1 MKTNL
6 DGLLRDAV
14 LLPSSHECF
23 VCMDYAMSC
32 GELLPCDKC
41 PCEHPVTVLQINRG
55 YFSSTALIMRED
67 GKLEDVPC
75 NRLRVKREK
84 NDE

>member
-14 LLPSSHECF
+14 LLPSSHECR
-23 VCMDYAMSC
+23 VCMDYAMSL
-32 GELLPCDKC
+32 GELLPCGNC
-41 PCEHPVTVLQINRG
+41 QREHPVTVLQINRG